1 MCASFL
7 HFFLFT
13 IELLSRPFEIG
24 VKVGRLQDTNLEKKI
39 GASALFRKNLKA
51 VRDLTSK
58 DILHKGHELSKDV
71 SFQYVHS
78 VEVEVSLSLRKIP
91 KFAPFNS

>member
-24 VKVGRLQDTNLEKKI
+24 VKVGRLQDTNLEKKNRGI
-39 GASALFRKNLKA
+39 SPF
-51 VRDLTSK
+51 SK
-58 DILHKGHELSKDV
+58 EFESSKGPYFEGY
-71 SFQYVHS
+71 FTQ
-78 VEVEVSLSLRKIP
+78 RT
-91 KFAPFNS
+91 